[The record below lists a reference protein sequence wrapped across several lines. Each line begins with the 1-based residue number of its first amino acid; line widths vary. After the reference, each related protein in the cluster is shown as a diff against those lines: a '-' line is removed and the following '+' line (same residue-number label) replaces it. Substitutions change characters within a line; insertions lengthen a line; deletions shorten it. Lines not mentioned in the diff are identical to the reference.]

1 MLTVVL
7 RALIIAPVVLI
18 SAIGLLALT
27 TRYVTDTNPPVGT
40 LAGAVLHS
48 PSGDSV
54 GSALLTQIADGV
66 VLKVEVSGLAPGAH
80 GVSVNSVGSCM
91 PSFAAAGEHFDPIE
105 DSFFS
110 FIHPVWRRNAYVGPH
125 GGDLPNIHAD
135 DTGSAQA
142 DFFTTAMSLDDG
154 RATSIFDSD
163 GSSIVISEKPSTYTA
178 ESDTGDRVVC
188 GVILPK

>member
-1 MLTVVL
+1 MLTLVL
-7 RALIIAPVVLI
+7 RGLLVVPIVLT

-27 TRYVTDTNPPVGT
+27 TRYVTDDNPPVGT
-40 LAGAVLHS
+40 LAGAELHS
-48 PSGDSV
+48 PAGDSV
-54 GSALLTQIADGV
+54 GSALLTQTSDGV
-66 VLKVEVSGLAPGAH
+66 VLEIEVSGLTPGAH

-91 PSFAAAGEHFDPIE
+91 PSFAAAGEHFDPID

-110 FIHPVWRRNAYVGPH
+110 FIHPVWRRNAYAGPH
-125 GGDLPNIHAD
+125 GGDLPNIHAN
-135 DTGSAQA
+135 DTGSARA
-142 DFFTTAMSLDDG
+142 DFFTTAISLDDG

-163 GSSIVISEKPSTYTA
+163 GSSIVISDNPDTHTA